1 MNFVD
6 IVVDLQYGDSGKG
19 KVTHHLLKSGEY
31 THCLRYNGGCN
42 CGHTLI
48 HKGKK
53 FITHH
58 LPAGVLYPGVKSII
72 GPGCVLNIEQFMKE
86 LKEIQEVFGIT
97 EPEVYIAKNTHII
110 TDAHREEDGKDTKIG
125 TTKSGNGPAYRDKF
139 SRIGI
144 RAEDVPELKPYLID
158 LYEEL
163 HVTCPDAKIV
173 AEGAQGF
180 GLDIDWGD
188 YPYVT
193 SSSCTV
199 GACLLNGIPYNKV
212 RNVWGLGKVYETY
225 VGTKDF
231 EGTDPLF
238 SKIRE
243 LGGEFGATTGRPRA
257 VNWLDINLLMKAA
270 TINGVNKI
278 VLNKAD
284 ILEELGKWAI
294 RGKFGIIS
302 FDDEREFQEYLQ
314 TKLDGIE
321 VIFSYSPERI

>member
-1 MNFVD
+1 MKFID

-31 THCLRYNGGCN
+31 THCIRYNGGCN

-48 HKGKK
+48 HNGKK

-72 GPGCVLNIEQFMKE
+72 GPGCVVNVEQFMKE
-86 LKEIQEVFGIT
+86 CNEVLDTFGIS
-97 EPEVYIAKNTHII
+97 PIVYIAKNTHII
-110 TDAHREEDGKDTKIG
+110 TQAHKDEDGKDIKIG
-125 TTKSGNGPAYRDKF
+125 TTKSGNGPAYRDKY
-139 SRIGI
+139 SRVGI

-163 HVTCPDAKIV
+163 HILYPDATVI

-199 GACLLNGIPYNKV
+199 GACLLNGIPYNKI

-225 VGTKDF
+225 VGTKKF
-231 EGTDPLF
+231 EGDDLVF
-238 SKIRE
+238 QKIRE
-243 LGGEFGATTGRPRA
+243 LGGEFGATTGRPRQ
-257 VNWLDINLLMKAA
+257 VNWLDINLLMKAT
-270 TINGVNKI
+270 TINGVDKI

-284 ILEELGKWAI
+284 ILNKLGVWNI
-294 RGKFGIIS
+294 RGKFGVMK
-302 FDDEREFQEYLQ
+302 FDNEEQFKEYLR
-314 TKLDGIE
+314 TKFKDIE
-321 VIFSYSPERI
+321 IIFSYSPEEI